1 MWQGLAA
8 ESCVA
13 VLVLAEAST
22 GATATSMP
30 LGSRERN
37 RGASLPRVRAFLRVL
52 ELSEPAGFSRPA
64 PAPAWPT
71 LACARRSSPASLSG
85 VVSGL
90 ATSRMR
96 E

>member
-1 MWQGLAA
+1 MAGARGRKLRSGIGVGGGLH
-8 ESCVA
+8 
-13 VLVLAEAST
+13 
-22 GATATSMP
+22 
-30 LGSRERN
+30 
-37 RGASLPRVRAFLRVL
+37 RGNCHVDAFGLSGTEPRASLPRVRAFLRVL
-52 ELSEPAGFSRPA
+52 ELSGPAGFSRCVF
-64 PAPAWPT
+64 APAWPT